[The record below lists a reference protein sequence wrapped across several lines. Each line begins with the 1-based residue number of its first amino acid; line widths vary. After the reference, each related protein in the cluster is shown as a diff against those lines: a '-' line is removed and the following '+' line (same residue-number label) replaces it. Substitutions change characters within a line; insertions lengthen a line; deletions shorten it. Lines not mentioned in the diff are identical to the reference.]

1 MRGKEDGSKSPLTE
15 TVKQSPEC
23 PLRWT
28 FKLVENSHVDP
39 ENLPQ
44 NLQFVSDLNTS
55 VLFLIDS
62 GSEISLLPKSLTNG
76 INKYFLPKSKS
87 IQGIGETV
95 IHPIGS
101 ADIEVNI
108 SELGPLTHT
117 FWITPESRGYGI
129 IGLDFLIANKLE
141 ILPARSQLR
150 SAISG
155 RTAKLLV
162 ASDFP
167 TPVVASINSVE
178 LLHPSKPSLEER
190 CKALLGKF
198 PEITKKPDYTLPPKH
213 NHSLEIIVDDYC
225 PKMTKARRCG
235 GTREVIKDHF
245 FDLLERGAVVRGS
258 GDTCASPVTCVP
270 KKDKTYRVC
279 IDYTIL
285 NAHTRPLSYPLPRID
300 ELSEIIPGG
309 TCLFS
314 TLDLKEAYYSLP
326 IEKDSQKYAAIITHK
341 GVFIPKRC
349 TFGLKNAPTRF
360 QQMMESMFMSCQ
372 NYTFIYLDDI
382 LVFSETEE
390 DHISHLKMVFKI
402 LSDNGLYLNTNKCNL
417 AKTKLDFLGH
427 SVSTEGLNVLDSKV
441 EAIREYPIP
450 NTRRALKR
458 FLGLA
463 NYYHRFVPKIAE
475 ITSPLNELSGGP
487 KSTNR
492 TKIKLNDT
500 HIQAFNNTKA
510 ILANTTTL
518 SYEDHNKPLML
529 FSDASDTH
537 VGAVLEQEGE
547 NGEMRPLAFFSKKLP
562 PLKTVRSTFYKELRA
577 LYLSLKH
584 FQYRILG
591 RRLLIRSDNKALVG
605 AINNKL
611 KDQSPMEQRYIM
623 LIKEFDPEIAHI
635 AGSNNIVADA
645 LSRPPQ
651 ITTMHV
657 RVHRED
663 PDYICS
669 SESEPS
675 DSESDIDNFDDT
687 EPVINPEVYDS
698 ETSSSG
704 IEHISSRALN
714 REAIA
719 VFQSMEPDLIECARH
734 LKKTVQFTV
743 PENMAFLVEDEIK
756 RIILPEPL
764 RLTAYNAAH
773 NRLHLGIEKTI
784 EAIARTFWWPKLRDD
799 VTHWVSHCT
808 TCQQT
813 KVARHNRPN
822 IGFFPNTT
830 QRFQFLHLDLLG
842 PLESS
847 IEYKYVLLIKD
858 RATGLLVTAPIPDKT
873 AMTVRNA
880 FIQNWVGHYGVPQII
895 LTDNGRE
902 FKNELLQEACEQLGI
917 EQRYTSSRTPQTNGY
932 VERQNRTINVAFRSL
947 EDKTNWALH
956 LPLVTS
962 NINNSFI
969 EGSPYTP
976 AQYAFGCSLNLSG
989 RVLFNRVDSLIKIN
1003 RPSPFETAVFI
1014 NSMANVSRKFKKTKN
1029 ASSYYQ
1035 PGLFDCKYVWLKKHN
1050 RKKLDRLY
1058 QGPYKVVRNRS
1069 TEHSLYILKDSN
1081 VVKVSIRNVKAY
1093 VGPLNLIDEAAHY
1106 GYYNL
1111 RQRRPLNYAE
1121 TNSPDEF

>member
-1 MRGKEDGSKSPLTE
+1 MRGSDGGIKSPLTE
-15 TVKQSPEC
+15 TVKQSPER

-28 FKLVENSHVDP
+28 FKLVKNSFVDP
-39 ENLPQ
+39 NNLPQ
-44 NLQFVSDLNTS
+44 NLQFVSDLNTN

-76 INKYFLPKSKS
+76 INKYFLPNSKS
-87 IQGIGETV
+87 IQGIGDSV
-95 IHPIGS
+95 IHPVGS
-101 ADIEVNI
+101 ADIEVNV
-108 SELGPLTHT
+108 SELGNFTHT

-129 IGLDFLIANKLE
+129 IGLDFLKANELE
-141 ILPARSQLR
+141 ILPAKSQLR

-155 RTAKLLV
+155 RKTKLLV

-167 TPVVASINSVE
+167 SPVVASINSVE
-178 LLHPSKPSLEER
+178 LINSGKNSLEER
-190 CKALLGKF
+190 CKALLAKF
-198 PEITKKPDYTLPPKH
+198 PEITKKPDYTVPPKH
-213 NHSLEIIVDDYC
+213 NHSLEIIVDNYC

-285 NAHTRPLSYPLPRID
+285 NSHTRPLSYPLPRID

-309 TCLFS
+309 TCVFS

-326 IEKDSQKYAAIITHK
+326 IEISSQKYAAIITHK

-360 QQMMESMFMSCQ
+360 QQMMESIFISCQ
-372 NYTFIYLDDI
+372 TFTFIYLDDI
-382 LVFSETEE
+382 LIFSKTEE
-390 DHISHLKMVFKI
+390 DHISHLKTVFKI

-427 SVSTEGLNVLDSKV
+427 SVSIEGLNVLDSKV

-450 NTRRALKR
+450 TTRRDLKR

-475 ITSPLNELSGGP
+475 ITAPLNELSGGP

-492 TKIKLNDT
+492 AKINLKDR
-500 HIQAFNNTKA
+500 HIQAFKNTKA
-510 ILANTTTL
+510 ILAHTTTL

-537 VGAVLEQEGE
+537 VGAVLEQEGK

-591 RRLLIRSDNKALVG
+591 RRLLIRTDNKALVG
-605 AINNKL
+605 AINNTL

-623 LIKEFDPEIAHI
+623 LIKEFDPEVAHI
-635 AGSNNIVADA
+635 AGSNNTVADA

-651 ITTMHV
+651 ITAMHV
-657 RVHRED
+657 RAHQED
-663 PDYICS
+663 PDYLCS
-669 SESEPS
+669 SESDSS
-675 DSESDIDNFDDT
+675 DSELDIDDFDNSEQLIT
-687 EPVINPEVYDS
+687 PEVYDLDI
-698 ETSSSG
+698 SSSDV
-704 IEHISSRALN
+704 ESVSPKTLD

-719 VFQSMEPDLIECARH
+719 IFQRREPGLIDQARL
-734 LKKTVQFTV
+734 LKKEVQFTTN
-743 PENMAFLVEDEIK
+743 ENMAFFIEDGIK
-756 RIILPEPL
+756 RVILPESL

-773 NRLHLGIEKTI
+773 NRLHLGIEKSI
-784 EAIARTFWWPKLRDD
+784 EAIARTFWWPKLRNDIS
-799 VTHWVSHCT
+799 HWVNNCA

-813 KVARHNRPN
+813 KVSRHNRPN
-822 IGFFPNTT
+822 IGFFPNNT
-830 QRFQFLHLDLLG
+830 QRFQFLHLDLIG
-842 PLESS
+842 PLDKSVD
-847 IEYKYVLLIKD
+847 YQYVLMIKD

-873 AMTVRNA
+873 AITVRNA
-880 FIQNWVGHYGVPQII
+880 FIQNWVGHYGVPQVV
-895 LTDNGRE
+895 LSDNGKE
-902 FKNELLQEACEQLGI
+902 FKNFLLQEACKQLGI
-917 EQRYTSSRTPQTNGY
+917 EQRFTSSRTPQTNGY

-956 LPLVTS
+956 LPLITCT
-962 NINNSFI
+962 INNSFI

-989 RVLFNRVDSLIKIN
+989 RLLFDEVDEIHQIT
-1003 RPSPFETAVFI
+1003 RPSPFECAVFV
-1014 NSMANVSRKFKKTKN
+1014 NSMADISRKFRKTKN
-1029 ASSYYQ
+1029 DAPFYQ
-1035 PGLFDCKYVWLKKHN
+1035 PGLFNCRYVWLKKNN
-1050 RKKLDRLY
+1050 RKKLDKLY
-1058 QGPYKVVRNRS
+1058 EGPYKVVRNKS
-1069 TEHSLYILKDSN
+1069 TEHSLYIIKNSQ
-1081 VVKVSIRNVKAY
+1081 VVKVSIGNTKAY
-1093 VGPLNLIDEAAHY
+1093 VGPLNLTDELE
-1106 GYYNL
+1106 GINSYNL
-1111 RQRRPLNYAE
+1111 RPHGPVNYAE
-1121 TNSPDEF
+1121 THSSEE